1 MKELNMSWAEIKS
14 TPNVELQGILK
25 AYQNYSIIHAF
36 DGYSEKDV
44 NTMAKEN
51 PSVRTQFADSRRT
64 KERFEMKVGKRKKVT
79 SLRDIL

>member
-36 DGYSEKDV
+36 DGYTEKDV

-51 PSVRTQFADSRRT
+51 PSVRTQFLNSIST
-64 KERFEMKVGKRKKVT
+64 KERFEMKVGKRKQLK
-79 SLRDIL
+79 SLKDIL